1 LKLLT
6 NKIKLAA
13 GTKRFWFITIIA
25 SMLLF
30 FYCLHLAYPLNIPSD
45 QKSYAQVVYADD
57 GRALRAFADNKGI
70 WRQQADINS
79 VSPLYLQALL
89 TYEDQYF
96 WSHFGVN
103 PVSILRALYLNWR
116 CGCIVSGGSTIT
128 MQVARI
134 LHPHRR
140 TIAGK
145 GVQILRSLQL
155 ELSLSKEE
163 ILTLYLNFAPFGGTV
178 EGVEAASQAYLGK
191 SAQQLSHAEAALLAV
206 LPQSPSKI
214 RPDRYSKRAEK
225 ARNKVLKRLAS
236 QQVWSD
242 EIIKIA
248 QQEQVYAAKPN
259 RPNHAP
265 LLARKL
271 IQEFPRQKKINST
284 IDYDLQVG
292 LEDHL
297 KNFISNQPDKSSAA
311 VLVIDNKTGTVK
323 AYLGSADFNDKSR
336 FSNVDMIS
344 AIRSP
349 GSTLKPF
356 IYASAIDKG
365 LIHSHSLL
373 NDSPRYYSDYKPEN
387 FTGQFSGPVSVQDAL
402 QRSLNV
408 PAVQVLEHLGA
419 QNFYNQLA
427 SAGIKLTLPK
437 SAKPNLSIAL
447 GGTGTS
453 LWQLVQAYSS
463 LSNQGKV
470 LSPRYYN
477 KLEVEQNENANQG
490 LSEHL
495 PQQVPKKTSVNTLR
509 YLMSESAAWI
519 TYKML
524 IDNPRPNAL
533 LSENIRR
540 TANDIAWKTGTSYG
554 FRDAWAIGTSAKY
567 TLGVW
572 LGRPD
577 GTPQPGHYGGLTA
590 APLLFNISDVL
601 HQNDHVWLQKPE
613 KVSKTEI
620 CWPLGKSKKQTTND
634 LCHVSH
640 QAFTIAGLTP
650 NSLEAINHDK
660 WQMNPQVYWQ
670 ETSTGLLTDFACPED
685 KIKRYMALWPKSIE
699 PWLPKKFTRAGMLPK
714 ESESCTKLT
723 TPNFG
728 EIKIVGLAKRTEII
742 NLNSDKAPLINFSV
756 LGSSGQLD
764 WYHNGIFV
772 KSLASK
778 QTFFYAAS
786 SYGEQQIAVIDS
798 HGNSDMITFQVSHSR

>member
-1 LKLLT
+1 
-6 NKIKLAA
+6 
-13 GTKRFWFITIIA
+13 
-25 SMLLF
+25 MLLL
-30 FYCLHLAYPLNIPSD
+30 FYCLHLAYPLNIPKA
-45 QKSYAQVVYADD
+45 QKSFAQVVYADD
-57 GRALRAFADNKGI
+57 GRALRAFADSNGI
-70 WRQQADINS
+70 WRQQADLNS
-79 VSPLYLQALL
+79 VSPLYIQALL

-103 PVSILRALYLNWR
+103 PVSLLRALYLNWR
-116 CGCIVSGGSTIT
+116 CGCIVSGGSTLS

-134 LHPHRR
+134 LHPHSR
-140 TIAGK
+140 TISGK
-145 GVQILRSLQL
+145 LVQILRTLQL

-163 ILTLYLNFAPFGGTV
+163 ILTLYLNYAPFGGTV

-191 SAQQLSHAEAALLAV
+191 SAKQLSHAEAALLAV

-214 RPDRYSKRAEK
+214 RPDRYPHRAEK

-236 QQVWSD
+236 QQVWSAA
-242 EIIKIA
+242 IIKSA
-248 QQEQVYAAKPN
+248 QQEQVYAAKPS
-259 RPNHAP
+259 RPNYAP

-271 IQEFPRQKKINST
+271 IREFPQHKKINST
-284 IDYDLQVG
+284 IDYDLQIG
-292 LEDHL
+292 LEDLL

-311 VLVIDNKTGTVK
+311 VLVIDNKKGTVK
-323 AYLGSADFNDKSR
+323 AYIGSADFNDKSR

-387 FTGQFSGPVSVQDAL
+387 FTGQFSGPVSVQSAL

-437 SAKPNLSIAL
+437 AAKPNLSIAL
-447 GGTGTS
+447 GGPGIS
-453 LWQLVQAYSS
+453 LWQLVQAFSS
-463 LSNQGKV
+463 LTNQGKV

-477 KLEVEQNENANQG
+477 EPVAADNQSEIQN
-490 LSEHL
+490 
-495 PQQVPKKTSVNTLR
+495 KTADSPR
-509 YLMSESAAWI
+509 YLMSDSAAWI

-540 TANDIAWKTGTSYG
+540 TTNDIAWKTGTSYG

-590 APLLFNISDVL
+590 APLLFNVSDVL
-601 HQNDHVWLQKPE
+601 HQNDHVWLNKPE
-613 KVSKTEI
+613 KVSTTEI
-620 CWPLGKSKKQTTND
+620 CWPLGKSKKQTAED

-640 QAFTIAGLTP
+640 QAFTLAGLTP
-650 NSLEAINHDK
+650 NSLAAINHDK
-660 WQMNPQVYWQ
+660 WQMNPQPYWQ
-670 ETSTGLLTDFACPED
+670 ETATGLLTDFACPEE
-685 KIKRYMALWPKSIE
+685 KTKKYMALWPKSLE
-699 PWLPKKFTRAGMLPK
+699 PWLPKKFTRAAMLPK
-714 ESESCTKLT
+714 KSQHCTKLT

-728 EIKIVGLAKRTEII
+728 DIKIIGLAKHTEII
-742 NLNSDKAPLINFSV
+742 SLSVNKPPVINFSV

-764 WYHNGIFV
+764 WYHNGSFV

-778 QTFFYAAS
+778 QSFFYAAK

-798 HGNSDMITFQVSHSR
+798 HGNSDMITFQVSDAR

>member
-6 NKIKLAA
+6 DKIKQAA
-13 GTKRFWFITIIA
+13 STKRFWLATIIA
-25 SMLLF
+25 GMLLL
-30 FYCLHLAYPLNIPSD
+30 FYCLHLAYPLNIPKE
-45 QKSYAQVVYADD
+45 QKSFAQVVYADD
-57 GRALRAFADNKGI
+57 GRALRTFADSKGI
-70 WRQQADINS
+70 WRQQASLRS

-96 WSHFGVN
+96 WSHVGIN
-103 PVSILRALYLNWR
+103 PVSLLRAVYLNWR
-116 CGCIVSGGSTIT
+116 CGCIVSGGSTLS

-145 GVQILRSLQL
+145 FVQILRTLQL
-155 ELSLSKEE
+155 ELSLSKAE
-163 ILTLYLNFAPFGGTV
+163 ILTLYLNYAPFGGTV

-191 SAQQLSHAEAALLAV
+191 PAQQLSHAEAALLAV
-206 LPQSPSKI
+206 LPQSPSRI
-214 RPDRYSKRAEK
+214 RPDRYPQRAEK
-225 ARNKVLKRLAS
+225 ARNKVLNRLAS

-242 EIIKIA
+242 AIIKSA
-248 QQEQVYAAKPN
+248 QQEQVYAAKPS
-259 RPNHAP
+259 RPNYAP

-271 IQEFPRQKKINST
+271 IQEFPQQNKINST
-284 IDYDLQVG
+284 IDYDLQLG
-292 LEDHL
+292 LEDHI
-297 KNFISNQPDKSSAA
+297 KSFISSQPDKSSAA
-311 VLVIDNKTGTVK
+311 VLVIENKTGMVK
-323 AYLGSADFNDKSR
+323 AYIGSADFNDKSR

-387 FTGQFSGPVSVQDAL
+387 FTGQFSGPVSVQSAL

-419 QNFYNQLA
+419 QNFYNKLA

-437 SAKPNLSIAL
+437 ATKPNLSIAL
-447 GGTGTS
+447 GGTGIS

-470 LSPRYYN
+470 LSPRYYDEKVN
-477 KLEVEQNENANQG
+477 GHRQNVIQG
-490 LSEHL
+490 LSKDSR
-495 PQQVPKKTSVNTLR
+495 QKKALEPSR
-509 YLMSESAAWI
+509 YLLSNGAAWI

-540 TANDIAWKTGTSYG
+540 KANDIAWKTGTSYG

-601 HQNDHVWLQKPE
+601 HQNGHVWLNKPE
-613 KVSKTEI
+613 KVSITEI
-620 CWPLGKSKKQTTND
+620 CWPLGKSKKQTAED
-634 LCHVSH
+634 LCHVSQ
-640 QAFTIAGLTP
+640 QAFTLAGLTP

-660 WQMNPQVYWQ
+660 WQMNPQPFWQ
-670 ETSTGLLTDFACPED
+670 ETATGLLTDFACPED
-685 KIKRYMALWPKSIE
+685 KIKRYMALWPKSLE
-699 PWLPKKFTRAGMLPK
+699 PWLAKKFTRAGMLPK
-714 ESESCTKLT
+714 KSKSCAKLT

-728 EIKIVGLAKRTEII
+728 DIKIVGLAKNTEII
-742 NLNSDKAPLINFSV
+742 NLSTDKPPLINFSV
-756 LGSSGQLD
+756 LGGSGQLD
-764 WYHNGIFV
+764 WYHNGSFV
-772 KSLASK
+772 KSLTSEK
-778 QTFFYAAS
+778 TFFYAANRS
-786 SYGEQQIAVIDS
+786 GEQQIAVIDS
-798 HGNSDMITFQVSHSR
+798 HGNSDMITFQVSNSR

>member
-1 LKLLT
+1 LKSLT
-6 NKIKLAA
+6 YKIKKATA
-13 GTKRFWFITIIA
+13 TKRFWSTAIIA
-25 SMLLF
+25 SVLLF
-30 FYCLHLAYPLNIPSD
+30 FFCLHIAYPLNLPKA
-45 QKSYAQVVYADD
+45 QKSFAQVVYAED
-57 GRALRAFADNKGI
+57 GQALRAFADSNGI

-89 TYEDQYF
+89 SYEDRYF
-96 WSHFGVN
+96 WSHFGIN
-103 PVSILRALYLNWR
+103 PVSLLRALYLNWR
-116 CGCIVSGGSTIT
+116 CGCIVSGGSTLS

-134 LHPHRR
+134 LHPHSR
-140 TIAGK
+140 TLSGK
-145 GVQILRSLQL
+145 LVQVLRTLQL
-155 ELSLSKEE
+155 ELSLSKQE
-163 ILTLYLNFAPFGGTV
+163 ILTLYINYAPFGGTV

-191 SAQQLSHAEAALLAV
+191 SAKQLSHAEAALLAV

-214 RPDRYSKRAEK
+214 RPDRYPQRAEK

-242 EIIKIA
+242 AIIKSA
-248 QQEQVYAAKPN
+248 QQEQVYAAKPS
-259 RPNHAP
+259 RPNYAP

-271 IQEFPRQKKINST
+271 IQEFPRKKQIHST
-284 IDYDLQVG
+284 IDYDLQLG
-292 LEDHL
+292 LEDLL

-311 VLVIDNKTGTVK
+311 VLVIDNKTATVK
-323 AYLGSADFNDKSR
+323 AYIGSADFNDKSR
-336 FSNVDMIS
+336 FSNVDMIN

-356 IYASAIDKG
+356 IYASAIDEG

-419 QNFYNQLA
+419 KHFYNQLA

-437 SAKPNLSIAL
+437 AAKPNLSIAL
-447 GGTGTS
+447 GGTGIS
-453 LWQLVQAYSS
+453 LWQLVQTYSS

-470 LSPRYYN
+470 LSPTYYN
-477 KLEVEQNENANQG
+477 KTLTAAHLAANQKN
-490 LSEHL
+490 SA
-495 PQQVPKKTSVNTLR
+495 NTPR

-524 IDNPRPNAL
+524 LDNPRPNAL

-540 TANDIAWKTGTSYG
+540 TTNDIAWKTGTSYG

-601 HQNDHVWLQKPE
+601 HQNDHVWLNKPE
-613 KVSKTEI
+613 KVTTTEI
-620 CWPLGKSKKQTTND
+620 CWPLGKSKKQTAD
-634 LCHVSH
+634 GLCHVSH
-640 QAFTIAGLTP
+640 QALTLAGLTP
-650 NSLEAINHDK
+650 NSLIATNHDQ
-660 WQMNPQVYWQ
+660 WQMNPQPYWQ
-670 ETSTGLLTDFACPED
+670 ETSTGLLTDFACPGE
-685 KIKRYMALWPKSIE
+685 KIKKTMALWPKSLE
-699 PWLPKKFTRAGMLPK
+699 PWLPKKFTRAGMLPNK
-714 ESESCTKLT
+714 SSQCAKLT

-728 EIKIVGLAKRTEII
+728 AIKIVGLAKGTEII
-742 NLNSDKAPLINFSV
+742 NFSNDKAPLINFSV

-764 WYHNGIFV
+764 WYHNGSFV

-778 QTFFYAAS
+778 QSFFYPAN
-786 SYGEQQIAVIDS
+786 SYGEQQIAVIDE
-798 HGNSDMITFQVSHSR
+798 HGNSDMITFQVSASN

>member
-1 LKLLT
+1 
-6 NKIKLAA
+6 
-13 GTKRFWFITIIA
+13 
-25 SMLLF
+25 MLLL
-30 FYCLHLAYPLNIPSD
+30 FYCLHLTYPLNIPRAEHSF
-45 QKSYAQVVYADD
+45 AQVVYADD
-57 GRALRAFADNKGI
+57 GRALRAFADSNGI
-70 WRQQADINS
+70 WRQQAELNS
-79 VSPLYLQALL
+79 VSPLYIQALL

-96 WSHFGVN
+96 WYHFGIN
-103 PVSILRALYLNWR
+103 PVSLFRALYLNWR
-116 CGCIVSGGSTIT
+116 CGCIVSGGSTLS

-134 LHPHRR
+134 LHPHSRS
-140 TIAGK
+140 ISGK
-145 GVQILRSLQL
+145 LRQILRTLQL
-155 ELSLSKEE
+155 EFSLSKKE
-163 ILTLYLNFAPFGGTV
+163 ILTLYLNYAPFGGTV

-191 SAQQLSHAEAALLAV
+191 SAKQLSHAEAALLTV
-206 LPQSPSKI
+206 LPQSPSRI
-214 RPDRYSKRAEK
+214 RPDRYPQRAEK

-242 EIIKIA
+242 ALIKSA
-248 QQEQVYAAKPN
+248 QQEQVYAAKPS
-259 RPNHAP
+259 RPNFAP
-265 LLARKL
+265 LLSRKL
-271 IQEFPRQKKINST
+271 IQQFPLKKHINST
-284 IDYDLQVG
+284 IDYDLQIG

-297 KNFISNQPDKSSAA
+297 KSFISSQPNKSSAA
-311 VLVIDNKTGTVK
+311 VLVIDNEKGTVK
-323 AYLGSADFNDKSR
+323 AYIGSADFNDKSR

-387 FTGQFSGPVSVQDAL
+387 FTGQFSGPVTVQNAL

-408 PAVQVLEHLGA
+408 PAVQVLEYLGA
-419 QNFYNQLA
+419 KNFYNQLA

-437 SAKPNLSIAL
+437 SSKPNLSIAL
-447 GGTGTS
+447 GGTGIS

-470 LSPRYYN
+470 LSPRYIDDS
-477 KLEVEQNENANQG
+477 ATAT
-490 LSEHL
+490 
-495 PQQVPKKTSVNTLR
+495 PR

-524 IDNPRPNAL
+524 IDNPSPNAL

-540 TANDIAWKTGTSYG
+540 TTNDIAWKTGTSYG

-601 HQNDHVWLQKPE
+601 HQNEHVWLNKPE
-613 KVSKTEI
+613 EVSTTEI
-620 CWPLGKSKKQTTND
+620 CWPLGKSKKQTAKN

-640 QAFTIAGLTP
+640 EAYTLAGLTP
-650 NSLEAINHDK
+650 NSLQVINHDK
-660 WQMNPQVYWQ
+660 WQMNPQAYWQ
-670 ETSTGLLTDFACPED
+670 ETATGLLTDFACPGE
-685 KIKRYMALWPKSIE
+685 KIKKYIALWPKSLE
-699 PWLPKKFTRAGMLPK
+699 PWLPKKFTRAAMLPK
-714 ESESCTKLT
+714 KSQRCQQLT

-728 EIKIVGLAKRTEII
+728 DIKLVGLAKNTEII
-742 NLNSDKAPLINFSV
+742 RLSMDKSPLIPFSV
-756 LGSSGQLD
+756 LGAIGQLD
-764 WYHNGIFV
+764 WYLNGNFV
-772 KSLASK
+772 KSLTSDK
-778 QTFFYAAS
+778 TFFYAAER
-786 SYGEQQIAVIDS
+786 YGEQQIAVIDQ
-798 HGNSDMITFQVSHSR
+798 HGNSDMITFQVSDTR

>member
-1 LKLLT
+1 
-6 NKIKLAA
+6 
-13 GTKRFWFITIIA
+13 
-25 SMLLF
+25 M
-30 FYCLHLAYPLNIPSD
+30 
-45 QKSYAQVVYADD
+45 VYADN
-57 GRALRAFADNKGI
+57 GHALRAFADSNGI
-70 WRQQADINS
+70 WRQQADLKS

-103 PVSILRALYLNWR
+103 PVSLLRAMYLNWR
-116 CGCIVSGGSTIT
+116 CGCIVSGGSTLS

-134 LHPHRR
+134 LHPHSR
-140 TIAGK
+140 TISGK
-145 GVQILRSLQL
+145 IVQILRTFQL
-155 ELSLSKEE
+155 ELSLTKAE
-163 ILTLYLNFAPFGGTV
+163 ILTLYLNYAPFGGTV

-191 SAQQLSHAEAALLAV
+191 SAQQLSHAEAALLTV
-206 LPQSPSKI
+206 LPQSPSRI
-214 RPDRYSKRAEK
+214 RPDRYPQRAEK

-242 EIIKIA
+242 AIIKNA
-248 QQEQVYAAKPN
+248 QQEQVYAAKPS
-259 RPNHAP
+259 RPNYAP
-265 LLARKL
+265 LLSRKL
-271 IQEFPRQKKINST
+271 IKQFPQQKKIIST
-284 IDYDLQVG
+284 IDYDLQIG

-297 KNFISNQPDKSSAA
+297 KHFISNQPDKSSAA
-311 VLVIDNKTGTVK
+311 VLVIENKTGTVK
-323 AYLGSADFNDKSR
+323 AYIGSADFNDKSR

-387 FTGQFSGPVSVQDAL
+387 FTGQFSGPVSVQSAL

-408 PAVQVLEHLGA
+408 PAVQVLEHLGP

-427 SAGIKLTLPK
+427 SAGIKLILPK
-437 SAKPNLSIAL
+437 NAKPNLSIAL
-447 GGTGTS
+447 GGTGIS

-463 LSNQGKV
+463 LTNQGKV

-477 KLEVEQNENANQG
+477 ESVTVNEQKSEYSSNDKKSINA
-490 LSEHL
+490 S
-495 PQQVPKKTSVNTLR
+495 R

-524 IDNPRPNAL
+524 LDNPRPNAL

-540 TANDIAWKTGTSYG
+540 VTNDIAWKTGTSYG

-577 GTPQPGHYGGLTA
+577 GTPQPGHYGSLTA

-601 HQNDHVWLQKPE
+601 HQNDHAWLNQPE
-613 KVSKTEI
+613 KVATTDI
-620 CWPLGKSKKQTTND
+620 CWPLGRSKKQTAEG
-634 LCHVSH
+634 LCHISH
-640 QAFTIAGLTP
+640 QAFTLAGLTP

-660 WQMNPQVYWQ
+660 WQMNPQPYWQ
-670 ETSTGLLTDFACPED
+670 ETSSGLLTDFACPEG
-685 KIKRYMALWPKSIE
+685 KVKRYMALWPKSLE

-714 ESESCTKLT
+714 KSKRCTQLT
-723 TPNFG
+723 TPDFG
-728 EIKIVGLAKRTEII
+728 DIKIVGLAKNTEII
-742 NLNSDKAPLINFSV
+742 TLSTDKTPLINFSV
-756 LGSSGQLD
+756 LGASGQLD
-764 WYHNGIFV
+764 WYHNGNFV

-778 QTFFYAAS
+778 QTFFYAAN
-786 SYGEQQIAVIDS
+786 SYGEQQIAVVDS
-798 HGNSDMITFQVSHSR
+798 HGNSDMITFQVTDSR

>member
-1 LKLLT
+1 
-6 NKIKLAA
+6 
-13 GTKRFWFITIIA
+13 
-25 SMLLF
+25 M
-30 FYCLHLAYPLNIPSD
+30 
-45 QKSYAQVVYADD
+45 VYAND
-57 GRALRAFADNKGI
+57 GRALRAFADSKGI
-70 WRQQADINS
+70 WRQQATLNS
-79 VSPLYLQALL
+79 VSPLYIQALL

-103 PVSILRALYLNWR
+103 PVSLLRALYLNLR
-116 CGCIVSGGSTIT
+116 CACIVSGGSTLS

-140 TIAGK
+140 TLSGK
-145 GVQILRSLQL
+145 LVQILRTFQL

-163 ILTLYLNFAPFGGTV
+163 ILTLYLNYAPFGGTV

-191 SAQQLSHAEAALLAV
+191 PAKQLSHAEAALLAV
-206 LPQSPSKI
+206 LPQSPSRI
-214 RPDRYSKRAEK
+214 RPDRYPQRAEK
-225 ARNKVLKRLAS
+225 ARNKVLKRIAS

-242 EIIKIA
+242 AIIKNA
-248 QQEQVYAAKPN
+248 QQEQVYAAKPS
-259 RPNHAP
+259 RPNYAP

-271 IQEFPRQKKINST
+271 IQAFPQQKKINST
-284 IDYDLQVG
+284 IDYDLQIG

-297 KNFISNQPDKSSAA
+297 RNFISNQPDKSSAA
-311 VLVIDNKTGTVK
+311 VLVIDNKDGTVK
-323 AYLGSADFNDKSR
+323 AYIGSADFNDKSR
-336 FSNVDMIS
+336 FSDVDMIS

-387 FTGQFSGPVSVQDAL
+387 FTGQFSGPVSVQSAL

-427 SAGIKLTLPK
+427 SAGITLTLPK
-437 SAKPNLSIAL
+437 AAKPNLSIAL
-447 GGTGTS
+447 GGTGIS

-463 LSNQGKV
+463 LTNQGKV
-470 LSPRYYN
+470 LSPRYTN
-477 KLEVEQNENANQG
+477 EQVTDT
-490 LSEHL
+490 
-495 PQQVPKKTSVNTLR
+495 PR

-524 IDNPRPNAL
+524 VDNPRPNAL

-540 TANDIAWKTGTSYG
+540 TTNDIAWKTGTSYG

-601 HQNDHVWLQKPE
+601 HQNDHVWLKRPE
-613 KVSKTEI
+613 KVSITEI
-620 CWPLGKSKKQTTND
+620 CWPLGKSKKNTAEA
-634 LCHVSH
+634 LCHISH
-640 QAFTIAGLTP
+640 QAYTLAGLTP
-650 NSLEAINHDK
+650 NSLQTINHDQ
-660 WQMNPQVYWQ
+660 WQMNPQAYWQ
-670 ETSTGLLTDFACPED
+670 ETATGLLTDFACPED
-685 KIKRYMALWPKSIE
+685 KIKKYIALWPKALE
-699 PWLPKKFTRAGMLPK
+699 PWLPKKFTRAAMLPK
-714 ESESCTKLT
+714 KSERCTTLT

-728 EIKIVGLAKRTEII
+728 DIKIVGLAKDTEII
-742 NLNSDKAPLINFSV
+742 RVSTDKPPLINFSV

-764 WYHNGIFV
+764 WYHNGSFV

-778 QTFFYAAS
+778 QTFFYAADS
-786 SYGEQQIAVIDS
+786 DGEQQIAVIDS
-798 HGNSDMITFQVSHSR
+798 HGNSDMITFQVSDTR